1 MKIAIIGRTE
11 VLYKTAELLLKN
23 GYEIPV
29 IITAKEAPEYTK
41 TAKDFE
47 ELAKKIGAKFL
58 YAPKFTDK
66 EIEVLKKLR
75 MGVSV
80 GAGDGAGGSDK
91 WIGVSMNYTGVIQ
104 QEVIDIFDLGILNAH
119 GGDLPKYRGNACQ
132 AWAILNGE
140 ERIGLCIH
148 KMVGGELDSG
158 DIIERDYFPININ
171 TKITEVLKWMEQK
184 IPHMFL
190 SAVNKLSSDSNYI
203 FEKQS
208 TDPKDA
214 LRCYPRIPEDGR
226 IDWKD
231 SNEKILR
238 LINASNKPYAGAYC
252 FYEDKKLIIW
262 DAELYEDNENYCAI
276 SGQVA
281 EICKNGDVIIIT
293 GRGKI
298 KVKLVEYGSFIGKP
312 KEVIRSIRK
321 RVK

>member
-1 MKIAIIGRTE
+1 MKIAIIGRTKI
-11 VLYKTAELLLKN
+11 LYKTAELLLKN
-23 GYEIPV
+23 GYEIPI

-47 ELAKKIGAKFL
+47 ELAKKIGADFL

-66 EIEVLKKLR
+66 EIEVLKKL
-75 MGVSV
+75 VTVNS
-80 GAGDGAGGSDK
+80 DSDK
-91 WIGVSMNYTGVIQ
+91 WIAVSMNYTGVIQ

-119 GGDLPKYRGNACQ
+119 GGDLPRYRGNACQ

-140 ERIGLCIH
+140 EKIGLCIH

-158 DIIERDYFPININ
+158 DIIERDYFPIDIN

-190 SAVNKLSSDSNYI
+190 SAVSELSSDSNYI
-203 FEKQS
+203 LEKQS
-208 TDPKDA
+208 TNPKDA
-214 LRCYPRIPEDGR
+214 LRCYPRTSEDGR

-252 FYEDKKLIIW
+252 FYEEKKLIIW
-262 DAELYEDNENYCAI
+262 DAALYEDSENYCAI
-276 SGQVA
+276 EGQIAKIKYDGSIV
-281 EICKNGDVIIIT
+281 VIT
-293 GRGKI
+293 GKGKL
-298 KVKLVEYGSFIGKP
+298 KVNKIEYDNYIGKP
-312 KEVIRSIRK
+312 SEKIRSIRK
-321 RVK
+321 RLK